1 MFFLY
6 YEIIVHPNVE
16 QRRNGLSLYWQLLS
30 PLKERTD
37 TRLALTEYNLHI
49 LYIFVFFCVLYFVL
63 LYIFLTLAAIVIT
76 QERTDQDEGK
86 TNKHY
91 WKCLITQCLDQ

>member
-1 MFFLY
+1 MSCIFSTEKVVFFLY

-49 LYIFVFFCVLYFVL
+49 LYIFCIFVFYILFCYF
-63 LYIFLTLAAIVIT
+63 F
-76 QERTDQDEGK
+76 
-86 TNKHY
+86 
-91 WKCLITQCLDQ
+91 